1 MPPIS
6 QARPQAPEVTGGPGP
21 GLGPEVIPPLIRE
34 QELGPRPPMAEVILV
49 PAPQPWEVTAP
60 HPPELEVTAQLR
72 QALAATTLPHLPL
85 EEEEDM
91 MEVMAVEAALE
102 EVMGAQGA
110 EIAQEGV
117 MEAQG
122 AEVVMEEVAVED
134 EGVMAE
140 AVTAMA
146 VMGEEEDEEA
156 MVEVVAVA
164 MEGAVEAEEVLVV
177 VEMKRFSQTTRSSCK
192 ASPLTPHQRIS
203 LSSLDPSA

>member
-91 MEVMAVEAALE
+91 MEVMAVEAVLE

-110 EIAQEGV
+110 EIAQEGA